1 MAMHLTSAEFE
12 AGGTIPTA
20 YTCDGADT
28 SPALAW
34 TGVPGGTQSFAL
46 IVDDPDAP
54 SGTFTHWVLFNLP
67 AQATGLPEDVPRE
80 STLDSGARQGTNSF
94 QKIGY
99 GGPCPPRNH
108 GAHRYYFKLY
118 ALDAMLDLASGAS
131 KEDLTAAMQGHVL
144 AEGELMARYARA

>member
-1 MAMHLTSAEFE
+1 MAIQVTSAAFE
-12 AGGTIPTA
+12 GGGTIPAT

-34 TGVPGGTQSFAL
+34 TRVPAGTVSFAL

-67 AQATGLPEDVPRE
+67 AQATGLPRDVPRQPA
-80 STLDSGARQGTNSF
+80 LDDGARQGTNSF
-94 QKIGY
+94 RKVGY
-99 GGPCPPRNH
+99 GGPCPPRGH

-118 ALDAMLDLASGAS
+118 ALDAMLDLESGAS
-131 KEDLTAAMQGHVL
+131 KEDLTAAMDGHVL
-144 AEGELMARYARA
+144 AEGELMGRYARA